1 MDKKKLYVSLAILCT
16 LSAMSTP
23 AEAKMT
29 KEAHS
34 LYQQACTY
42 EYKRNYSQAI
52 DIMKKAIEINGDDAM
67 LYTKI
72 AGLYAE
78 IGEIN
83 SALEA
88 YNKALKI
95 QPNDAFIHISVGSLY
110 QNLQDLNNYIYTQ
123 DKFAELV

>member
-1 MDKKKLYVSLAILCT
+1 MKKLISVLLVT
-16 LSAMSTP
+16 LMLLSTATP
-23 AEAKMT
+23 LSVEAKMS

-34 LYQQACTY
+34 LYQQACGF
-42 EYKRNYSQAI
+42 EYKRNYQQAI

-78 IGEIN
+78 IGDTS
-83 SALEA
+83 SALDA

-95 QPNDAFIHISVGSLY
+95 QPNDAFIYISIGGLY
-110 QNLQDLNNYIYTQ
+110 QNLQNYIHFYQ
-123 DKFAELV
+123 NL

>member
-1 MDKKKLYVSLAILCT
+1 MKYINYALILAVFLSVSAPVT
-16 LSAMSTP
+16 Q
-23 AEAKMT
+23 AKMT

-95 QPNDAFIHISVGSLY
+95 QPL
-110 QNLQDLNNYIYTQ
+110 QNILMTS
-123 DKFAELV
+123 